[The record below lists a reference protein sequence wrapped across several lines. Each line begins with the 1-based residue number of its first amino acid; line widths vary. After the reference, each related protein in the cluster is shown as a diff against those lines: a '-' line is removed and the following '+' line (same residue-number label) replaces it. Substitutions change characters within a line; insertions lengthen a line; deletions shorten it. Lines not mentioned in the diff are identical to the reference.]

1 MHRETTRPGGGWS
14 QHSSDSLCHRGQAR
28 GLRHENKFSPRKS
41 RSRPSSSQRRLRLRK
56 QRETLWLSFTGG
68 KRLGSAGGPLLAG
81 MQPPIPGAFPS
92 LPSFTPTISEPAHHS
107 LAVIEGLMQSVCSD
121 TASRGRQLS
130 SGHSASQNGVF
141 SSPFLG
147 NRTSSVWTH
156 ISTARV

>member
-68 KRLGSAGGPLLAG
+68 KRLGSAGGPPFSWNATSHPRCLSVPAQFHSHHLRACSSQPGCDRGFDAECLLRHGQQRAPAIQWPFCITKRG
-81 MQPPIPGAFPS
+81 FFLSFPW
-92 LPSFTPTISEPAHHS
+92 E
-107 LAVIEGLMQSVCSD
+107 
-121 TASRGRQLS
+121 
-130 SGHSASQNGVF
+130 QNLFCVD
-141 SSPFLG
+141 S
-147 NRTSSVWTH
+147 H
-156 ISTARV
+156 